1 MTLVIIPPPPLTAR
15 LVFMATPES
24 WLSRVV
30 MFDTEG
36 AVSHV
41 AAMMDDGLF
50 MSANYGQGVR
60 RTRDIDELAGVKMQ
74 ISVDLPMPWPQYAKW
89 RDYLYSQNGKPFDT
103 EALAGNALHWDIS
116 TRGALYCAQLQT
128 AALRYCDYF
137 ARPLAQKWHMI
148 TPVVL
153 LLMLQAQP
161 LSTGVVVHE
170 AESEG

>member
-103 EALAGNALHWDIS
+103 EALAGIALHWDIS
-116 TRGALYCAQLQT
+116 TGCALLRAAANRGAPLLRLFRAPSRAKVAHDNAGCSAADVAGAT
-128 AALRYCDYF
+128 AFDWR
-137 ARPLAQKWHMI
+137 RRSRGGI
-148 TPVVL
+148 
-153 LLMLQAQP
+153 
-161 LSTGVVVHE
+161 
-170 AESEG
+170 

>member
-1 MTLVIIPPPPLTAR
+1 MITINPPPPLTAR

-24 WLSRVV
+24 WISRAV

-74 ISVDLPMPWPQYAKW
+74 ISVDIQMKQPQYDDW
-89 RDYLYSQNGKPFDT
+89 RDFLYSKNGDAFDT
-103 EALAGNALHWDIS
+103 EALIGIALHWDLH
-116 TRGALYCAQLQT
+116 TKKALYCAELQT
-128 AALRYCDYF
+128 AALRKCMF
-137 ARPLAQKWHMI
+137 FPRPLAQKYHMI

-161 LSTGVVVHE
+161 LSSVIVHDPVR
-170 AESEG
+170 S

>member
-1 MTLVIIPPPPLTAR
+1 MTMIINPPPPLTAR

-24 WLSRVV
+24 WLSRAV

-60 RTRDIDELAGVKMQ
+60 RTRDQDELAGVKMQ
-74 ISVDLPMPWPQYAKW
+74 ISVDIPMPWQQYSKW
-89 RDYLYSQNGKPFDT
+89 RDYLYSQNAKPFDT
-103 EALAGNALHWDIS
+103 EALAGIALHWDIH
-116 TRGALYCAQLQT
+116 TQGALYCAQLQVS
-128 AALRYCDYF
+128 ALRFCDYF

-153 LLMLQAQP
+153 LLMLQALP
-161 LSTGVVVHE
+161 LNSHVIVHDPVY
-170 AESEG
+170 A